1 MVDVFTIEI
10 SIYAVLALK
19 NYKWF
24 LTNFHISVICNHQVA
39 GTISSHGHIWLKDA
53 KGPKQSGN
61 YHRALLSYQRGTD
74 SAWTPNTPGTCGW

>member
-19 NYKWF
+19 NCKWF

-39 GTISSHGHIWLKDA
+39 GTISSHGHIWLKDPPA
-53 KGPKQSGN
+53 
-61 YHRALLSYQRGTD
+61 HL
-74 SAWTPNTPGTCGW
+74 PGDVTATIL